1 MPILELDFRE
11 VFKGISCGGCIS
23 TIEHALYRLGVSHF
37 EFDLIEFTA
46 RIVYQDPL
54 TKSDIFD
61 TMHQLNYEPRLHKF
75 IED

>member
-1 MPILELDFRE
+1 MPILELDFRD

-37 EFDLIEFTA
+37 EYDLIEHTA
-46 RIVYQDPL
+46 RIVYEHDI

-61 TMHQLNYEPRLHKF
+61 AIHALHYEPRLHRF